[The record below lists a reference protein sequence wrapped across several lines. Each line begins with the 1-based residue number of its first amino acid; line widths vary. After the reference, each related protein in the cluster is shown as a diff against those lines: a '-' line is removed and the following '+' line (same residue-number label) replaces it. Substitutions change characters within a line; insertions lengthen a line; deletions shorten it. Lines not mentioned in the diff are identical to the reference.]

1 MVNMSKSLRFAT
13 ILMLFALAAAVVG
26 MMVDSRTIT
35 GVNAWL
41 KPAKFAISTAI
52 FAATIGWILTYLTPS
67 NYLKRLG
74 DTLSFVLILEVAIIY
89 IQAWRGTTSHFNQS
103 TPLNGILY
111 GFMGIGIAV
120 LWFATVAVFVAAM
133 RQPFTDKAWGWA
145 LRLGLLIT
153 VIGSAG
159 GGLMIR
165 NNAHTVGAPDG
176 GPGIPFTGWSLEH
189 GDLRIAHFVGLHAI
203 QVIPFLAWLIGRR
216 RYATAWVAT
225 AATGYFA
232 VMLFLTVQA
241 LKGLPLI

>member
-1 MVNMSKSLRFAT
+1 MSKSLRFTT

-26 MMVDSRTIT
+26 ILVDPRKIT
-35 GVNAWL
+35 GVNAWI

-52 FAATIGWILTYLTPS
+52 FSGTIAWIFTYLTPS

-111 GFMGIGIAV
+111 GFMGIGIAT
-120 LWFATVAVFVAAM
+120 LWFATVAVFVATM
-133 RQPFTDKAWGWA
+133 RQPFTDNAWGWA

-159 GGLMIR
+159 GGLMIH
-165 NNAHTVGAPDG
+165 NKAHTVGAPDG
-176 GPGIPFTGWSLEH
+176 GPGMALTGWSTGH

-203 QVIPFLAWLIGRR
+203 QVIPLLAWLIGDRR
-216 RYATAWVAT
+216 HATAWVVT
-225 AATGYFA
+225 AATVYFA
-232 VMLFLTVQA
+232 VMLFVA
-241 LKGLPLI
+241 IKAMKGLPLI